1 MMRSLYSGVAGLQN
15 HQVRMDV
22 LGNNIANVNTTG
34 FKKGRVNFQDLLYQS
49 MSGAARPNT
58 EVGGV
63 NPKEIGL
70 GMLVASV
77 DTIHTQGSL
86 QSTGVTTDVAMMG
99 NGFFILKQGEK
110 ELYTRNG
117 GFSLDE
123 NGTLVNPANGMRVQ
137 GWMSQRIGT
146 EDIINVSKNPGD
158 LVIPMGRKEP
168 ARATTQ
174 VDYACNLDKRTA
186 EIPAD
191 ANEATVRK
199 NTWETD
205 FDIYDS
211 YGSKHILRVAYARV
225 PGTNNEWTGTVAV
238 DPEAQVPTAAQLT
251 LNGQPMEGQNFN
263 LKFDNNGLLQG
274 VRAGDNNITT
284 NELVTV
290 GVNFLVTSSDPDVA
304 TGAPYRQDFN
314 INLGTVGST
323 VNTVT
328 QFSSSSTTKA
338 FRQDGNTM
346 GYLDAFKIDQSGI
359 ITGVYSN
366 GVNKAIGQIAVA
378 SFTNPGGLE
387 KNGENTYS
395 KSNNSGLANISQAL
409 TAGKGKI
416 IGGTLEMSNVDLAEQ
431 FTDMIVTQRG
441 FQANSKTIQTSDQM
455 LQELLTLKR

>member
-22 LGNNIANVNTTG
+22 LGNNISNVNTTG

-49 MSGAARPNT
+49 MSGAAKPTT

-70 GMLVASV
+70 GMLVASI

-86 QSTGVTTDVAMMG
+86 QATGVTTDVAING
-99 NGFFILKQGEK
+99 NGFFILKNGERS
-110 ELYTRNG
+110 LYTRAG
-117 GFSLDE
+117 AFSLDE

-137 GWMSQRIGT
+137 GWMAERIGT
-146 EDIINVSKNPGD
+146 EDVLNVSKNPED
-158 LVIPMGRKEP
+158 LIIPLGRKEP

-174 VDYACNLDKRTA
+174 VDYACNLDKRTN
-186 EIPAD
+186 EIATD
-191 ANEATVRK
+191 ANDATIRK

-205 FDIYDS
+205 FNIYDS
-211 YGSKHILRVAYARV
+211 YGDIHTLRVAFVRA
-225 PGTNNEWTGTVAV
+225 PGTNNEWVGNVTVDPDVAV
-238 DPEAQVPTAAQLT
+238 PTDAQLT
-251 LNGQPMEGQNFN
+251 LNGQPLNATGFN
-263 LKFDNNGLLQG
+263 MLFDNNGTLRG
-274 VRAGDNNITT
+274 VRNGDQTVVE
-284 NELVTV
+284 NEIVQV
-290 GVNFLVTSSDPDVA
+290 GVNFLVNSSNPDADGQPV
-304 TGAPYRQDFN
+304 RQNFT

-328 QFSSSSTTKA
+328 QFASQSTTKG

-346 GYLDAFKIDQSGI
+346 GYLESFKIDQSGV
-359 ITGVYSN
+359 ITGAYSN
-366 GVNKAIGQIAVA
+366 GTNRGIGQLALA

-387 KNGENTYS
+387 KAGENTYMV
-395 KSNNSGLANISQAL
+395 SNNSGLANVSPAL
-409 TAGKGKI
+409 AAGKGKI
-416 IGGTLEMSNVDLAEQ
+416 SSGTLEMSNVDLAEQ